1 MTQMLVRNRVAD
13 FNAWKAVF
21 DAQSD
26 AGCAAGLTLVNMWRA
41 TDDPNNVFFLLD
53 VEDVDRANAYINSP
67 EAEKTGETSGVID
80 GEFHYV
86 EPTPV

>member
-1 MTQMLVRNRVAD
+1 MTQMLVRNRVVD
-13 FNAWKAVF
+13 FDAWKAVF

-26 AGCAAGLTLVNMWRA
+26 AGRAAGLSLVNMWRA
-41 TDDPNNVFFLLD
+41 TDDSNNVFFLLD
-53 VEDVDRANAYINSP
+53 VEDIDRANAYINSP